1 VTADSHVSKR
11 TADSHVSKRSVS
23 AAATPF
29 AGMATVVD
37 RKRKNGFASGDRPTK
52 YGPYHQPPWVNENT
66 LCHKC
71 KGRGHIARDPACPKN
86 AKIKVES
93 PLELAVMKAVAE
105 DSA

>member
-1 VTADSHVSKR
+1 V

-23 AAATPF
+23 AAATPL

-37 RKRKNGFASGDRPTK
+37 RKRKNGSGTGDRPTK

-66 LCHKC
+66 LCRKC

-86 AKIKVES
+86 AKVKVES

-105 DSA
+105 GSA